1 MANATDFQK
10 ISSQIRMTLDKM
22 SKGGGTKVRYLSL
35 WRIGHAREADS
46 KRAIQSQASLCD

>member
-1 MANATDFQK
+1 MANATDFQR

-22 SKGGGTKVRYLSL
+22 SKKGGTKVRYLSL
-35 WRIGHAREADS
+35 WRIGYACEADS